1 MPSQMT
7 KFGNLLEAMPDA
19 LLGVD
24 TAGVIRIANHQAES
38 LFGYDREDLIGSRIE
53 MLVPESLRQVH
64 AAHRANF
71 NANPKARPMGTA
83 LRLTGRQ
90 ADGTEFP
97 VDVSLSPMN
106 PGDRMLVIA
115 AVRDMSEH
123 RWAEGDRRRVDQ
135 LAAIVEHSDDAIISS
150 TLDGTIT
157 SWNPAAERMYGYARE
172 EIIGKSIQPVTPAD
186 RKGEIKAILAKVG
199 AGQPVEHFETFRIR
213 KDGTVFPASLT
224 VSPIRDAR
232 GTVTGA
238 SVIAR
243 DVTEQRKAI
252 EADQFIAAIVE
263 SSQVAI
269 ISNSLDDNITSW
281 NPAAERMLGYSSEE
295 IVGKSSG
302 ILIPQDRAGEVKAIG
317 AKVRAG
323 QPVEHLETIRVRKD
337 GKRIPVSLTVS
348 PIRDA
353 DGAIIG
359 ASTIARDMTET
370 RQALEATQRLAAI
383 VENSDDAIIGK
394 TLDGIITSWNP
405 AAERLYGYPS
415 EEIVGKSIGLL
426 SPQDRAGE
434 TRAILEKIQAGEHIE
449 HHQTIRLRKDGAA
462 LPVLLTASP
471 IRDADGAII
480 GASTIARDLTRQEE
494 AAERLRSM
502 IEASLDSM
510 VSISPEG
517 KITDVNEATVKA
529 TGVPRDKLIGTDF
542 SDYFTNPD
550 KASEGYRR
558 VFEQGSIT
566 DYSLTLR
573 HRDGQEKLTEV
584 LYNASVYRDAN
595 GKVLGVFAAARD
607 VTALKQAAQYARSL
621 IEAAL
626 DPLVTISPEGKIT
639 DVNEATIKATGT
651 PRDQLIGTDFSHYF
665 TDPHMASEGY
675 RQVLAKESITD
686 YPLTLRHRNGTL
698 TDVLYNASVYRDPSG
713 SVLGVFAAARDVTK
727 QMEAQREAAR
737 QQARELDRLAELE
750 RFQRLTVGR
759 ELKMIELKK
768 ELEHLRKISSAK
780 GGEPDDQR

>member
-1 MPSQMT
+1 MPSQTT

-38 LFGYDREDLIGSRIE
+38 LFGYAREDLIGSRIE

-281 NPAAERMLGYSSEE
+281 NPAAERMFGYSGEE
-295 IVGKSSG
+295 IIGKPGSILSPDDRTDEIRDILAKVSSG
-302 ILIPQDRAGEVKAIG
+302 QR
-317 AKVRAG
+317 
-323 QPVEHLETIRVRKD
+323 VEPLETVRVRKD
-337 GKRIPVSLTVS
+337 GTVF
-348 PIRDA
+348 P
-353 DGAIIG
+353 
-359 ASTIARDMTET
+359 AS
-370 RQALEATQRLAAI
+370 
-383 VENSDDAIIGK
+383 
-394 TLDGIITSWNP
+394 IT
-405 AAERLYGYPS
+405 
-415 EEIVGKSIGLL
+415 V
-426 SPQDRAGE
+426 
-434 TRAILEKIQAGEHIE
+434 
-449 HHQTIRLRKDGAA
+449 
-462 LPVLLTASP
+462 SP

-566 DYSLTLR
+566 DYPLTLR

-727 QMEAQREAAR
+727 QMQAQREAAR

-768 ELEHLRKISSAK
+768 EIEYLRKA
-780 GGEPDDQR
+780 GPPTG

>member
-1 MPSQMT
+1 MPSQTT

-157 SWNPAAERMYGYARE
+157 SWNPAAERMFGYSGE
-172 EIIGKSIQPVTPAD
+172 EIIGKPGSILSPDD
-186 RKGEIKAILAKVG
+186 RTDEIRDILAKVSS
-199 AGQPVEHFETFRIR
+199 GQRVEPLETVRVR
-213 KDGTVFPASLT
+213 KDGTVFPASIT
-224 VSPIRDAR
+224 V
-232 GTVTGA
+232 
-238 SVIAR
+238 
-243 DVTEQRKAI
+243 
-252 EADQFIAAIVE
+252 
-263 SSQVAI
+263 
-269 ISNSLDDNITSW
+269 
-281 NPAAERMLGYSSEE
+281 
-295 IVGKSSG
+295 
-302 ILIPQDRAGEVKAIG
+302 
-317 AKVRAG
+317 
-323 QPVEHLETIRVRKD
+323 
-337 GKRIPVSLTVS
+337 
-348 PIRDA
+348 
-353 DGAIIG
+353 
-359 ASTIARDMTET
+359 
-370 RQALEATQRLAAI
+370 
-383 VENSDDAIIGK
+383 
-394 TLDGIITSWNP
+394 
-405 AAERLYGYPS
+405 
-415 EEIVGKSIGLL
+415 
-426 SPQDRAGE
+426 
-434 TRAILEKIQAGEHIE
+434 
-449 HHQTIRLRKDGAA
+449 
-462 LPVLLTASP
+462 SP

-566 DYSLTLR
+566 DYPLTLR

-727 QMEAQREAAR
+727 QMQAQREAAR